1 MLHLDLFIHYILY
14 SFSYENNLSKQS
26 GTQKSKSKRET
37 SVFSVKTKRYS
48 YLSQNQN
55 EKLPFFCQVRIF
67 SNLDRYLI
75 QNGCL
80 DRKFRTVAG
89 YNQHHMLH
97 LSHRLHYYF
106 EHSVSADFAF
116 FDRFFDRPS
125 AHWCVLYTHLDNRNH
140 VSTFEP
146 NLWRWS
152 CRGFWWPRV
161 LLLLEFIHR
170 TWFYDVI
177 VNIILNKHNTL
188 ALKNYVVLSFCHV
201 HQK

>member
-26 GTQKSKSKRET
+26 GTQKSKRET

-89 YNQHHMLH
+89 YNQHHIRD
-97 LSHRLHYYF
+97 LSHRLYF
-106 EHSVSADFAF
+106 CFKHSESADITYFSC
-116 FDRFFDRPS
+116 S

-140 VSTFEP
+140 ATTFEP
-146 NLWRWS
+146 NLWKWS
-152 CRGFWWPRV
+152 CRGFWCPRV
-161 LLLLEFIHR
+161 LLLLESIHH

-177 VNIILNKHNTL
+177 TTKATKTAALVDFWDYNKL
-188 ALKNYVVLSFCHV
+188 
-201 HQK
+201 